1 MPTMKLAG
9 NRDLGTYTP
18 TQLFAGE
25 SEIVTGNYPVGADLA
40 QYQVF
45 AVNASGNA
53 VPVAP
58 AETDGTQIA
67 VGVTAQAA
75 TVAQGNVPVYEA
87 GYFNH
92 EVLVWPAAWDTLAE
106 RKAAFART
114 TIKIGQL
121 V

>member
-1 MPTMKLAG
+1 MPIMKLAG
-9 NRDLGTYTP
+9 NRDLGTHTP
-18 TQLFAGE
+18 FQLFAGE
-25 SEIVTGNYPVGADLA
+25 AEIVTGSYPVGADLS

-45 AVNASGNA
+45 AVNAAGAA

-58 AETDGTQIA
+58 AANDGTQIA

-75 TVAQGNVPVYEA
+75 TVAQGNVPVYES
-87 GYFNH
+87 GHFNH
-92 EVLVWPAAWDTLAE
+92 EALVWPAAWDTYAE

-114 TIKIGQL
+114 TIKIGRL